1 MKASYLDQERLLAL
15 QQIDSDILKI
25 NHKIKS
31 SPLNS
36 QLDGINRELSENKNL
51 LIAAET
57 EKSDIQHELSKSEI
71 DVEQVISRIEK
82 DEKRLASGGG
92 TPKELEQIQ
101 HELGTLARRRSELE
115 DIELEIMVRIE
126 EVSSR
131 VQAIKEKISV
141 LESDSLKLQSDLS
154 LEKNQLD
161 SAKQQSLAARDVLA
175 PQINSELI
183 ALYEKIRSASDGVG
197 AAQLL
202 GESCGG
208 CHLKLNAAEI
218 ERVKSL
224 PDDELV
230 RCEECRRILIRVK

>member
-175 PQINSELI
+175 PQINNELI

-202 GESCGG
+202 GDSCGG

>member
-25 NHKIKS
+25 EHKIKS

-36 QLDGINRELSENKNL
+36 QLDGINRELSEAKNL

-71 DVEQVISRIEK
+71 DVEQVIARIEK

-115 DIELEIMVRIE
+115 DVELEIMVRIE
-126 EVSSR
+126 EVNSR
-131 VQAIKEKISV
+131 IIALKEKISV
-141 LESDSLKLQSDLS
+141 LQSDSLKLQSDLS

-161 SAKQQSLAARDVLA
+161 SAKQQSLAAREALT
-175 PQINSELI
+175 PQINGELI
-183 ALYEKIRSASDGVG
+183 GLYEKIRSSSDGVG

-202 GESCGG
+202 GDNCGG

>member
-175 PQINSELI
+175 PQLNSELI

-202 GESCGG
+202 GDSCGG

>member
-15 QQIDSDILKI
+15 QQIDTDIIKI
-25 NHKIKS
+25 EHKIKS

-51 LIAAET
+51 VVAAET

-71 DVEQVISRIEK
+71 DVEQVITRIEK

-92 TPKELEQIQ
+92 TSKELEQIQ

-115 DIELEIMVRIE
+115 DVELEIMVRIE
-126 EVSSR
+126 EINSR
-131 VQAIKEKISV
+131 IIALKEKISM

-154 LEKNQLD
+154 LEKDQLD
-161 SAKQQSLAARDVLA
+161 LAKQQSLAAREALV
-175 PQINSELI
+175 PQINRELI
-183 ALYEKIRSASDGVG
+183 ALYEKIRSVSDGVG

-202 GESCGG
+202 GDSCGG

-224 PDDELV
+224 PDDDLV

>member
-25 NHKIKS
+25 NHKIKT

-175 PQINSELI
+175 PQINNELI